1 MGLPWFAHESKANR
15 DTKMRKL
22 LLKYGAE
29 GYGLYWYCVEHIAD
43 NVGPKLTFELEHD
56 SEILAHELKIDT
68 LLVEEIMRYMVSVG
82 LFEESEGVVS
92 CLSLLKHLTPKC
104 TRNEQL
110 KTLIREANSIP
121 LSATVP
127 DSPRLSEIVPPRG
140 EERRRDKEPSE
151 RSDSAAEQFELFWAK
166 YPRKD
171 GKKKALDHF
180 RQLNRANRAACLA
193 DDVVR
198 RFKGRERNYIPAGDQ
213 YVKRQLW
220 QDELPATKGT
230 VIDMRGALD
239 D

>member
-22 LLKYGAE
+22 LMKYGAE

-68 LLVEEIMRYMVSVG
+68 MLVEEIMRYMVSVG

-104 TRNEQL
+104 TRNEEL
-110 KTLIREANSIP
+110 KTLIREANSIS

-127 DSPRLSEIVPPRG
+127 DSPRLSPIVPPRG
-140 EERRRDKEPSE
+140 EERRREKNKPSQSDRVRDSFEVWWSKYPKKVGKKDALAMFRRLSASE
-151 RSDSAAEQFELFWAK
+151 RHAM
-166 YPRKD
+166 
-171 GKKKALDHF
+171 
-180 RQLNRANRAACLA
+180 LA
-193 DDVVR
+193 DDVSRRYKNTEQRYIHNGDTYVR
-198 RFKGRERNYIPAGDQ
+198 K
-213 YVKRQLW
+213 QLW
-220 QDELPATKGT
+220 QDEISSSGKREIL
-230 VIDMRGALD
+230 V
-239 D
+239 